1 MFVRIIM
8 ENENDETQYEIERE
22 IIIKKS
28 GVGTDLDWNPT
39 LLAKVP
45 TSITATQAVKFA
57 YRDPDTDE
65 LIRVSAPDLVRDRLK
80 VLFPEILSS
89 YILFDAELLKAF
101 ETQNEDVLIQDG
113 IETITG
119 LPIVDSARKNLEKE
133 NKRTF
138 KNSVGAKAEAGRLM
152 TNVEKGEDG
161 IKKIDIENAEDGKK
175 IIAKEKQIAEITKFL
190 INHVPQKV

>member
-8 ENENDETQYEIERE
+8 ENENGEIQYEIERE

-65 LIRVSAPDLVRDRLK
+65 LMRVSAPDLVRDRLNI
-80 VLFPEILSS
+80 LFPEILSS
-89 YILFDAELLKAF
+89 YILFDAELLSAF
-101 ETQNEDVLIQDG
+101 EDQEAKSTLVQEG
-113 IETITG
+113 IETLTG
-119 LPIVDSARKNLEKE
+119 LPLVTSAIENIGRESKTLPNSGPTEYRCEKE
-133 NKRTF
+133 
-138 KNSVGAKAEAGRLM
+138 
-152 TNVEKGEDG
+152 
-161 IKKIDIENAEDGKK
+161 
-175 IIAKEKQIAEITKFL
+175 
-190 INHVPQKV
+190 